1 MDWINSMQNAINY
14 MEDNILEEINYDKIA
29 QCAYSSTYHFQRM
42 FSMLTGFTVGEY
54 IRNRRLTLA
63 AQELSFSKERI
74 TDIAIKY
81 GYGTSEAFTKAFQ
94 RLHGITPTAARESGA
109 KLKSFN
115 RLSIQVTLK
124 GDKEMNYKIIEK
136 EPFKIFGKDFKTN
149 VIGGRCFSE
158 IPEFYEKCISD
169 GTSAKIIRNAG
180 KPENGI
186 LDVGVLF
193 NHNPQDGSMRYM
205 IGCDVTDT
213 NTNIPT
219 EFRVL
224 EIPSLTWAIFQVEN
238 NRDQDIHEMW
248 RRIGSEWFPASSY
261 EHADAP
267 EMERYYGNND
277 TGCECEIWIP
287 VTKKTY

>member
-29 QCAYSSTYHFQRM
+29 QCAYSSTYHFHRM

-63 AQELSFSKERI
+63 AQELSVSKERV
-74 TDIAIKY
+74 TDISIKY
-81 GYGTSEAFTKAFQ
+81 GYGTTEAFIKAFQ
-94 RLHGITPTAARESGA
+94 RLHGITPSAAREAGA

-124 GDKEMNYKIIEK
+124 GDKEMNYIIIQK

-149 VIGGRCFSE
+149 VIDGRCFRE

-169 GTSAKIIRNAG
+169 GTSAKIIRSAG
-180 KPENGI
+180 KPENGL

-193 NHNPQDGSMRYM
+193 DHNSQDGSMRYM
-205 IGCDVTDT
+205 IACDVTDR
-213 NTNIPT
+213 NSNILT

-224 EIPSLTWAIFQVEN
+224 EIPALTWAIFEVEN
-238 NRDQDIHEMW
+238 NSDESIHEMW
-248 RRIGSEWFPASSY
+248 RRIGAEWFPASNY

-267 EMERYYGNND
+267 EMERYYGNKD
-277 TGCECEIWIP
+277 TEWRCEIWIP
-287 VTKKTY
+287 VIKKT

>member
-29 QCAYSSTYHFQRM
+29 QCAYSSTYHFHRM

-63 AQELSFSKERI
+63 AQELSVSKERV

-81 GYGTSEAFTKAFQ
+81 GYGTTEAFIKAFQ
-94 RLHGITPTAARESGA
+94 RLHGITPSAAREAGA

-149 VIGGRCFSE
+149 IIDGRCFKE

-169 GTSAKIIRNAG
+169 GTSAKIISNAG
-180 KPENGI
+180 KSESGF

-193 NHNPQDGSMRYM
+193 DHNSQDGSMRYM
-205 IGCDVTDT
+205 IACDVTDR
-213 NTNIPT
+213 NSNILS

-224 EIPSLTWAIFQVEN
+224 EIPALTWAIFEVEN
-238 NRDQDIHEMW
+238 NSDESIHEMW
-248 RRIGSEWFPASSY
+248 RRIGGEWFPASNY

-267 EMERYYGNND
+267 EMERYYGNKD
-277 TGCECEIWIP
+277 TEWRCEIWIP
-287 VTKKTY
+287 VIKRT